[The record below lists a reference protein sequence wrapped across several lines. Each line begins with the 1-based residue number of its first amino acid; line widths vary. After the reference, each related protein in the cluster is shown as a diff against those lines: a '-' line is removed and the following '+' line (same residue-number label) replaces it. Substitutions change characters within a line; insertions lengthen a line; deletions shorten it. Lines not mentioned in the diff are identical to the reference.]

1 MIIGEEFLGLGKAV
15 LRNIVYLRP
24 YIREAHGLVELGT
37 MAAPLGAFAAR
48 LATRL
53 VAFDERTAKDG
64 TEGRQLAK

>member
-1 MIIGEEFLGLGKAV
+1 
-15 LRNIVYLRP
+15 
-24 YIREAHGLVELGT
+24 
-37 MAAPLGAFAAR
+37 MATSLGAFAAR